1 MLADSGRWAVF
12 AAVGPA
18 GRWLGFVE
26 VSLREDDQSVD
37 RKAIGFLEGWYVVE
51 DHRAKGIGRVLVG
64 AAEAWARAQGCK
76 AMGSDTQLNNLGS
89 QGAHQALGYQEVS
102 RTVLFRKE
110 LP

>member
-1 MLADSGRWAVF
+1 MFGAV
-12 AAVGPA
+12 APS

-26 VSLREDDQSVD
+26 VSLREDDESVE
-37 RKAIGFLEGWYVVE
+37 RKAIGFLEGWYIYE
-51 DHRAKGIGRVLVG
+51 DHRATGIGRVLVG

-76 AMGSDTQLNNLGS
+76 AMGSDTELNNLVS